1 MANPPGWL
9 GLGMVPPQTAQRFGL
24 DAAPVAA
31 NGRVEFTARAL
42 GAMLWSAA
50 TDPRRRVCIDYADLP
65 AAVWQQVAV
74 HFGLEI
80 DAAAIERMTEQSRFY
95 SKDPAAQ
102 PFSQASPEDR
112 PVTEAMREAAERFAE
127 PGYRALASLA

>member
-1 MANPPGWL
+1 
-9 GLGMVPPQTAQRFGL
+9 V
-24 DAAPVAA
+24 V
-31 NGRVEFTARAL
+31 
-42 GAMLWSAA
+42 AA
-50 TDPRRRVCIDYADLP
+50 TDPRRRLCIDHADLP
-65 AAVWQQVAV
+65 AAAWQRIAP

-102 PFSQASPEDR
+102 PFSQPSPQDR

-127 PGYRALASLA
+127 PGYRALATHL